1 MRKLQNFK
9 DDLKAMFSSPQTP
22 TSHKPSMDPRR
33 ISIAVLF
40 CAVLILCGIGFG
52 YLWHLQG
59 NIGDGKG
66 GNGSENGQATQTL
79 EQEGSLVI
87 HFKEGKMGGGSKS
100 AVIRA
105 SSGTLVRVRLLNSLE
120 TFDTVPVFAQVV
132 DYSLGQSFYG
142 WTLIGD
148 ATGDGNVS
156 RIKMSFRSARSPRG
170 NSSLEIGG
178 QALSLDGTLGVRA
191 EKVEGMA
198 SRAMIGSAKSAGG
211 GIANS
216 FKGSGDLS
224 SILMRALL
232 TGLETEITSDMGS
245 AYNRSTALR
254 MKPGQEFFVQLTEN
268 F

>member
-22 TSHKPSMDPRR
+22 TSQKPSMDPRR

-40 CAVLILCGIGFG
+40 CAALILGGIGFG

-59 NIGDGKG
+59 NSGDSKG
-66 GNGSENGQATQTL
+66 GTGGEIGQTTQTL

-87 HFKEGKMGGGSKS
+87 HFKDGKLGGSAKG
-100 AVIRA
+100 AVTRA
-105 SSGTLVRVRLLNSLE
+105 SSGTLVRVRLLNSIE

-132 DYSLGQSFYG
+132 DYALGQSFYG
-142 WTLIGD
+142 WTLVGD
-148 ATGDGNVS
+148 ATGDGNVA
-156 RIKMSFRSARSPRG
+156 RIKMGFRSARSPRG

-178 QALSLDGTLGVRA
+178 QALSLDGTLGVKA
-191 EKVEGMA
+191 EKVEGMT
-198 SRAMIGSAKSAGG
+198 SRALIGGAKSAGG

-232 TGLETEITSDMGS
+232 TGLETEITSDMGAS
-245 AYNRSTALR
+245 YNRSAALR
-254 MKPGQEFFVQLTEN
+254 LKPGQEFFVQLTEN

>member
-1 MRKLQNFK
+1 MKKLQNFK

-22 TSHKPSMDPRR
+22 TSQKPSMDPRR
-33 ISIAVLF
+33 ISIAALF
-40 CAVLILCGIGFG
+40 CSVLVLCGIGFG

-59 NIGDGKG
+59 NSGEGKG
-66 GNGSENGQATQTL
+66 GNSGENSQVAQNL

-87 HFKEGKMGGGSKS
+87 HFKDGKVGSGS
-100 AVIRA
+100 RGAVTRA

-132 DYSLGQSFYG
+132 DYALGQSFYG

-148 ATGDGNVS
+148 ATGDGNVN
-156 RIKMSFRSARSPRG
+156 RVKMGFRSARSPRG
-170 NSSLEIGG
+170 NASLEIGG
-178 QALSLDGTLGVRA
+178 QALSLDGTLGVKA

-198 SRAMIGSAKSAGG
+198 SRAMIGSAKSVGG

-232 TGLETEITSDMGS
+232 TGLETEITSDLGS

>member
-1 MRKLQNFK
+1 MRKIQNFK

-22 TSHKPSMDPRR
+22 TSQKPSMDPRR
-33 ISIAVLF
+33 ISIAALF
-40 CAVLILCGIGFG
+40 CALLVLGGIGFG

-59 NIGDGKG
+59 NSGDEKG
-66 GNGSENGQATQTL
+66 GSNGENNQVAQTL

-87 HFKEGKMGGGSKS
+87 HFKDGKVGGVSRG
-100 AVIRA
+100 AVTRA

-132 DYSLGQSFYG
+132 DFALGQSFYG

-148 ATGDGNVS
+148 ATGDGNVA
-156 RIKMSFRSARSPRG
+156 RIKMGFRNARSPRG
-170 NSSLEIGG
+170 NSTLEIGG
-178 QALSLDGTLGVRA
+178 QALSLDGTLGVKA

-232 TGLETEITSDMGS
+232 TGLETEITSDLGS

-254 MKPGQEFFVQLTEN
+254 LKPGQEFFVQLTEN